1 MPRRTHLCLRL
12 IRTSQEKLEILREIE
27 ERQGHGQSLRGICR
41 DLDIQPCQARKWKS
55 AAARLTA
62 ARPSRC
68 SFASGRPSLLQAVKD
83 ELVTWFLQ
91 MREQGIIISVRL
103 VIIRASSP
111 DFRRKSD
118 RAKGQIV
125 RRFLASQKITIRSI
139 THTGQHPPDAVVK
152 EAKEFVTEIQEHVVG
167 DNRDHKYVL
176 NMDQT
181 PAFDMSSGRTLNT
194 VVGEKYAD
202 SQSLPMKCSSACTNS
217 FRCQRCRC

>member
-12 IRTSQEKLEILREIE
+12 IRTSQEKLEILREIA
-27 ERQGHGQSLRGICR
+27 ERQGHGESLRGICR
-41 DLDIQPCQARKWKS
+41 DLDIQLCQARNKWK
-55 AAARLTA
+55 AATARLTA
-62 ARPSRC
+62 TRPSRC

-103 VIIRASSP
+103 VIIRASLLSP

-118 RAKGQIV
+118 RAKDQIV
-125 RRFLASQKITIRSI
+125 RRFLASQRITIRSI
-139 THTGQHPPDAVVK
+139 THTGQRPPDAVVE
-152 EAKEFVTEIQEHVVG
+152 EAKEFIAEIQEHVVG

-181 PAFDMSSGRTLNT
+181 PVFLTCRAEGR
-194 VVGEKYAD
+194 
-202 SQSLPMKCSSACTNS
+202 
-217 FRCQRCRC
+217 